1 MSSPLVSVII
11 PLYNRV
17 TLVEETV
24 FSVLQQTYTNFEL
37 IIVDDDSNDGSL
49 ALVKSLAEKD
59 VRIIVYSRP
68 KELPRGAN
76 SCRNYGLKKSKGDYV
91 KWLDSDDLLM
101 PNALSLQVENIEES
115 DADVSLCRTIR
126 FSKVNKDEQL
136 LNEWGNILSEAT
148 IHNYIYFN
156 FQWHTC
162 SALWNSSYFNNHKNI
177 WDNDLMNSQ
186 EWLFHLEVLMKG
198 LRIAKV
204 DTFLCKARV
213 HQGSMSNDINKRG
226 KYYYHQ
232 CWSRY
237 KAALILNKHKY
248 PITKDYFYLYRKM
261 IHFNFFIFYKG
272 RPDLGSKAFLF
283 YPKFT
288 FFLFSNIFRK
298 RLNYFYNFK

>member
-1 MSSPLVSVII
+1 MKLNEIKMNFPLVSVII
-11 PLYNRV
+11 PLYNRI

-49 ALVKSLAEKD
+49 VLANSLAEKD
-59 VRIIVYSRP
+59 VRITVYSRP
-68 KELPRGAN
+68 KELPKGAN
-76 SCRNYGLKKSKGDYV
+76 SCRNYGFIKSKGAYV

-101 PNALSLQVENIEES
+101 PNALALQVENIEVS

-126 FSKVNKDEQL
+126 FSKVDGVENTYTEF
-136 LNEWGNILSEAT
+136 GRILTEAT

-162 SALWNSSYFNNHKNI
+162 SALWKSSYFNNHKNI

-186 EWLFHLEVLMKG
+186 EWLFHLEFLIKG
-198 LRIAKV
+198 LKIAKV
-204 DTFLCKARV
+204 DAFLCKARV
-213 HQGSMSNDINKRG
+213 HKGSMSNEINKRG

-237 KAALILNKHKY
+237 KAALIMDKYKY
-248 PITKDYFYLYRKM
+248 PITKDYFYLFRKM
-261 IHFNFFIFYKG
+261 IRFNFFIFYKG
-272 RPDLGSKAFLF
+272 RPDLAIKTFYF

-288 FFLFSNIFRK
+288 LILILSIFRK
-298 RLNYFYNFK
+298 